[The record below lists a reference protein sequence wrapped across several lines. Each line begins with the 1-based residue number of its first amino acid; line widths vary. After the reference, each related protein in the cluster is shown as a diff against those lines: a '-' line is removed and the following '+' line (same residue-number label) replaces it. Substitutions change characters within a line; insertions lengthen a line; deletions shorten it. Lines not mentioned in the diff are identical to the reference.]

1 HHPRARVAARLDFKP
16 PSART
21 PPRRIVNMDNVSF
34 PTPNLYAAP
43 QRNAMRTMIII
54 ACVLV
59 GLLLG
64 LLTLLLIGLGTGF
77 VPTLFGFVLAT
88 LPVPIYVALAL
99 WIDRFEP
106 EPPWTLATAFF

>member
-1 HHPRARVAARLDFKP
+1 
-16 PSART
+16 
-21 PPRRIVNMDNVSF
+21 MDNVSF

-106 EPPWTLATAFF
+106 EQRLGSCAVRGHFALVWRGPR